1 MSETLRI
8 PQLPVATKPWVPKH
22 LEVWTPPMPTAPVAR
37 RPKPVTTPNARNSRH
52 MSTALTAKSL
62 KVAMTLDAAAVQAI
76 PAIDGAV
83 RTIITI
89 TVAGRTVSADLATK
103 SIRKA
108 HITLAEHGLNGVVC
122 VLQGKLQG
130 DNTLADAGLAAQ
142 VKAQPVAA
150 HSPAAEK
157 AAA

>member
-1 MSETLRI
+1 MGAKAPRSVDAANADGTCCEAAEASHHT
-8 PQLPVATKPWVPKH
+8 QCK
-22 LEVWTPPMPTAPVAR
+22 EQPPHEHRTHRQV
-37 RPKPVTTPNARNSRH
+37 VEGRH
-52 MSTALTAKSL
+52 DF
-62 KVAMTLDAAAVQAI
+62 DAAAVQAI